1 MLTKIGK
8 LLLVYLYERMT
19 GRLPADKTLTKV
31 FLHHMSVSQNPS
43 SAQSSSTTEI
53 YVVGAASTGKTTLC
67 QALFTRLGLEG
78 PEFVVE
84 VARDIMKSHGF
95 TRDDVGSMA
104 MQMAI
109 MNEQFSR
116 ETKSREAAA
125 SSGRVLLS
133 DRSAVDAVVYAAI
146 TSTNDEE
153 AEQRFRSLTDSHRF
167 QLALSAY
174 RRALVILLAPVPEW
188 LEDDLI
194 RMIDKQ
200 VRTGS
205 SHNLAF

>member
-1 MLTKIGK
+1 
-8 LLLVYLYERMT
+8 
-19 GRLPADKTLTKV
+19 
-31 FLHHMSVSQNPS
+31 
-43 SAQSSSTTEI
+43 
-53 YVVGAASTGKTTLC
+53 
-67 QALFTRLGLEG
+67 
-78 PEFVVE
+78 
-84 VARDIMKSHGF
+84 MKSHGF
-95 TRDDVGSMA
+95 TRNDVGNTA
-104 MQMAI
+104 MQVAI

-125 SSGRVLLS
+125 SSGHVLLS
-133 DRSAVDAVVYAAI
+133 DRSAVDAVVYAAV

-200 VRTGS
+200 VRTDS
-205 SHNLAF
+205 SHNLAFW